1 MHPYQKISVKSSAI
15 FCSFSHLVDGRSERC
30 PRREVGN
37 ALKRRKGEN
46 RIRKLNVL
54 CLERKAGLDI
64 HSCWFAF
71 SFLLDFFYNFCFDFI
86 KSLLGFCY
94 DFAASQEYNL
104 CNMRSSVHLIM
115 IGITHGGKSVFLLNP
130 DGIKYSHT

>member
-1 MHPYQKISVKSSAI
+1 MKSSAI
-15 FCSFSHLVDGRSERC
+15 SVLFSSNGREDGKVSSKG
-30 PRREVGN
+30 VGN

-71 SFLLDFFYNFCFDFI
+71 SFLLDF
-86 KSLLGFCY
+86 L
-94 DFAASQEYNL
+94 
-104 CNMRSSVHLIM
+104 
-115 IGITHGGKSVFLLNP
+115 
-130 DGIKYSHT
+130 